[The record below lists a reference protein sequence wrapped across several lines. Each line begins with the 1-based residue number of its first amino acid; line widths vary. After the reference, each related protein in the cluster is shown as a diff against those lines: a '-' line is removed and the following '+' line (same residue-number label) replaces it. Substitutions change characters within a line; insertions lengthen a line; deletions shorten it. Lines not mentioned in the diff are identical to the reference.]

1 MHETNSNDT
10 ESALLPEGMEKSV
23 CVFVLVENGVA
34 VWLYFGCVARSVDI
48 VFFSIV
54 LNTAKTLAKP
64 SS

>member
-48 VFFSIV
+48 VFF
-54 LNTAKTLAKP
+54 P
-64 SS
+64 SC